1 MIIIDKSHS
10 KLDLIEL
17 FNSLSVFIPR
27 RLIKQEII
35 GNIPEYISNA
45 KYNDKVKDVSE
56 LIDILKS
63 KTKKQRPNLKLK
75 NLIMLKAKKVV
86 KYCSDNYKLSDST
99 YLSHEDVYHDVMF
112 IASYGDISTVRK
124 ACNLYNDSPF
134 CINHINPILSDDKV
148 KEISNKR
155 IIKKNKVFGLK
166 SKKGKVILTFN

>member
-1 MIIIDKSHS
+1 M
-10 KLDLIEL
+10 DLIEL
-17 FNSLSVFIPR
+17 FNSLSVYIPR

-35 GNIPEYISNA
+35 GNIPEYISAA
-45 KYNDKVKDVSE
+45 KYNDNIKDVCE

-86 KYCSDNYKLSDST
+86 NYCNDNYKLNT

-124 ACNLYNDSPF
+124 ACYLYNESPF
-134 CINHINPILSDDKV
+134 CINHINPILSDDKI
-148 KEISNKR
+148 KEITNKR

-166 SKKGKVILTFN
+166 SKQGKVILTFN